1 MAKFD
6 AETVTRWTQMAVDWM
21 REAQDPGTVTD
32 VYLGAEA
39 WGIAHYA
46 GITKEAYADPS
57 VSDAHI
63 VTALK
68 QIFPKAVF
76 KDRYV
81 Y

>member
-6 AETVTRWTQMAVDWM
+6 EETVTRWTKMAADWM

-39 WGIAHYA
+39 WGIAHLS
-46 GITKEAYADPS
+46 GIVREAYADRS
-57 VSDAHI
+57 VVDAHI

>member
-6 AETVTRWTQMAVDWM
+6 AETVARWTKMAADWM